1 MVIKIMKQKTC
12 KICKAKFTPK
22 NPLALVCD
30 YKCSLTY
37 ANLHLKKTELKKAKL
52 KKAENKEK
60 LKDLENLSYWNN
72 LLQKD
77 INKIV
82 RLIDVG
88 CPCISSGR
96 KYRSDDQAGHMYS
109 IGSTP
114 SLRFNLLNLWSQSIT
129 DNMHLSGNLLNYRQR
144 LVDFGLIIFI
154 EAEKINYPV
163 LKLSKEQIKDTLP
176 IAKSIIKEL
185 LRRNEVD
192 SLPRLVQD
200 RLNLRLK
207 YQKLLKIY
215 I

>member
-1 MVIKIMKQKTC
+1 MKEKTC
-12 KICKAKFTPK
+12 KICKAKFT
-22 NPLALVCD
+22 NIYYPLAVVCNPICAQK
-30 YKCSLTY
+30 YS
-37 ANLHLKKTELKKAKL
+37 ALHLKKTELKKAKL
-52 KKAENKEK
+52 KKSENKEK

-129 DNMHLSGNLLNYRQR
+129 DNMHLSGNLLNYRQS
-144 LVDFGLIIFI
+144 LVDFGLIDLLYHHKC
-154 EAEKINYPV
+154 EYPV
-163 LKLSKEQIKDTLP
+163 LKLSKEQIKETLP

-192 SLPRLVQD
+192 SLPRSVQN